1 MVPILQLFC
10 ILFLVYLGVV
20 CFMYFRQENFLFRP
34 VKRRHDTTQ
43 DFDDVTAYTLDV
55 PGASLNGWLVNRK
68 YRRERLLIYY
78 GGNAEDIYY
87 NIDEFEALQM
97 AALFVAYRG
106 YGSSSGKPGEKAFF
120 SDALAVYDDVV
131 QQFSPDKVFLM
142 GRSIGSGVASYVASK
157 RSVSGTIL
165 VTPFDSIVSVAQSF
179 YPWLPV
185 KLLLKHRF
193 ESTRYVAT
201 VTSPFLVLF
210 GGQDSVVSEDHTRRL
225 LDVIKGETTSVYI
238 ENADHGNIDM
248 YPAYWHSIIS
258 FINEERMGTVETI
271 AD

>member
-1 MVPILQLFC
+1 MH
-10 ILFLVYLGVV
+10 
-20 CFMYFRQENFLFRP
+20 RQENFLFRP

-68 YRRERLLIYY
+68 YRRECLLIYY

-97 AALFVAYRG
+97 ATLFVAYRG

-157 RSVSGTIL
+157 RTVSGTIL

-201 VTSPFLVLF
+201 VTSPFLV
-210 GGQDSVVSEDHTRRL
+210 
-225 LDVIKGETTSVYI
+225 KGETTSVYI